1 MVTPA
6 SINTLSSVSAASLS
20 DRVFEQIKS
29 AIVDGELPQ
38 GTKLTE
44 DDLAQRYG
52 VSRGPLREAI
62 RKLESLQLIV
72 RIPRSGMHVVRV
84 TRQMMRE
91 LYEVREV
98 LEGLAARVAAE
109 SMPEHEI
116 NELHAL
122 LNRHETHIRQ
132 HRGKTYLLEEGDLD
146 FHIRIARASRN
157 EWLSDLLGSK
167 IYQLLRMCRQRSSK
181 APDRPLRALEEHR
194 RVLEAIENR
203 DPQLAELLMRRH
215 INGSWKL
222 VAPLLPVDESN
233 TEKLIIEREQHQ

>member
-1 MVTPA
+1 MVGPD
-6 SINTLSSVSAASLS
+6 SIDAPGTVGVASLS
-20 DRVFEQIKS
+20 DRVFDQIKS
-29 AIVDGELPQ
+29 AIVQGELLQ
-38 GTKLTE
+38 GARLTE

-84 TRQMMRE
+84 SRQMMRE

-98 LEGLAARVAAE
+98 LEGLAARVAAQ
-109 SMPEHEI
+109 SMPEQEI
-116 NELHAL
+116 AGLHAL
-122 LNRHETHIRQ
+122 LNRHETHIRR
-132 HRGKTYLLEEGDLD
+132 HSGKTYLLEEGDLD
-146 FHIRIARASRN
+146 FHIRIARASNN
-157 EWLSDLLGSK
+157 EWLTDLLGSK

-222 VAPLLPVDESN
+222 VAPLLPDDEPN
-233 TEKLIIEREQHQ
+233 IKTLTETRE